1 MLICNSPLAVKIW
14 GLSGSIIF
22 LLFHD
27 IPLSFEMPVV
37 TYCLGRQWETALE
50 IDVTQLRAQITGS
63 FKNAISSARSLARDS
78 RFIAWFQSWR
88 PVIYEYENNAMQS
101 KQIFFTTNN

>member
-1 MLICNSPLAVKIW
+1 MLICNSPLKIW
-14 GLSGSIIF
+14 GLSVVL

-37 TYCLGRQWETALE
+37 TYRLGRQWETALK

-63 FKNAISSARSLARDS
+63 FKHAISS
-78 RFIAWFQSWR
+78 AWFQSWR